1 MSVTGTPSRAASAEQ
16 RRIARRV
23 WAAAV
28 GGGAAGVTL
37 TVRALAGDTSLI
49 GVPWLAW
56 PAAAVLL
63 VGTLAAAV
71 AVRPSGHRLPARLIT
86 AVLGLVTVLSLAA
99 SCFLLLDL
107 IELALGGMVAD
118 GDGRDDWSTFAER
131 VVAVVLAVLF
141 FAAASSWRSRASG
154 RCARC
159 GETHATG
166 SFDVAY
172 PEPHAAPR
180 GVRWTAYA
188 GCAAFV
194 PYLTVHGLNTTG
206 VTPGSEDHYH
216 FDVPL
221 PLAFAVFVLAL
232 VGPAIFLLLGLVRP
246 WGMVFPRWT
255 LVLAGRRV
263 PRFLPLS
270 PVWLVAPTL
279 ALYGTA
285 GPVYA
290 LAGGADFWGLVG
302 AASLAFGGYGW
313 ALLVAAISYYRRT
326 RPRCVDEDA
335 W

>member
-1 MSVTGTPSRAASAEQ
+1 MSGRPARSARSTGGFWCAWRA
-16 RRIARRV
+16 
-23 WAAAV
+23 WAPVV
-28 GGGAAGVTL
+28 GGGAVALAVI
-37 TVRALAGDTSLI
+37 VQALAGDTGLL

-56 PAAAVLL
+56 PAAVVLL
-63 VGTLAAAV
+63 VGALAAA
-71 AVRPSGHRLPARLIT
+71 AAARPGSRRPPDGGIT
-86 AVLGLVTVLSLAA
+86 AALGVVTVLSLAA

-107 IELALGGMVAD
+107 VSLALSGLVRD
-118 GDGRDDWSTFAER
+118 GDGVRDWSTFVER
-131 VVAVVLAVLF
+131 VVAAVLAALF
-141 FAAASSWRSRASG
+141 FAAASSWHRRTSG

-159 GETHATG
+159 GEVHAPG
-166 SFDVAY
+166 SFGLVH

-180 GVRWTAYA
+180 AVRWTAYA
-188 GCAAFV
+188 GCAVFI
-194 PYLTVHGLNTTG
+194 PYLTLHGLNVTG
-206 VTPGSEDHYH
+206 VVPGGAQHYH

-221 PLAFAVFVLAL
+221 LLAFAVFVLCL
-232 VGPAIFLLLGLVRP
+232 VGPAVFLLLGLVRP

-263 PRFLPLS
+263 PRFLPLA

-279 ALYGTA
+279 ALYGAA

-290 LAGGADFWGLVG
+290 LAGGSDFWGLVG
-302 AASLAFGGYGW
+302 AASLAFGGYGG